1 MDAANILK
9 PLLARG
15 ELRVIGATTLAEYRK
30 IERDSA
36 LARRF
41 SPVTVEEP
49 SRRGHGRDP
58 ARPARRVRGRTTA
71 SSSTTRR

>member
-9 PLLARG
+9 PMLARG

-41 SPVTVEEP
+41 IAGDRRGAE
-49 SRRGHGRDP
+49 RRGHGGDP
-58 ARPARRVRGRTTA
+58 ARPARRLRGRTTA
-71 SSSTTRR
+71 S